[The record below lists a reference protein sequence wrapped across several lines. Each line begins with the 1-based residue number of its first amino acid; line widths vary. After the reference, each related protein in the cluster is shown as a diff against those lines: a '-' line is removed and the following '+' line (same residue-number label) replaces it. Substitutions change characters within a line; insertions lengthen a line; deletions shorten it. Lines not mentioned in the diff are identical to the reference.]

1 MRRRVVFFG
10 VLGYLFAALIGLALG
25 TLGGGGSILT
35 VPVFVY
41 VLGFDPKLAIT
52 MSLPVVGVA
61 ALAGVLTH
69 WRAGNVRL
77 QTAVL
82 FGSVAMIG
90 SYTGARASTLLTG
103 RTQLLIL
110 GAAMVAAAGAML
122 RNAASEDRHAEHDG
136 SPHRT
141 LLLTVGFAVGVL
153 TGLIGIGG
161 GFLIVP
167 ALVVLGR
174 VPMKQAVGT
183 SLLVIALNA
192 TSGYLGHHGQAQVPW
207 AFVARFAGV
216 AILGILAGT
225 ALVHHIST
233 RQLKRAFALLLV
245 VIGVLVLWQNRG
257 QL

>member
-1 MRRRVVFFG
+1 LG

-41 VLGFDPKLAIT
+41 VLGFDPKLSIA
-52 MSLPVVGVA
+52 MSLPVVGLA
-61 ALAGVLTH
+61 ALVGVISH

-77 QTAVL
+77 QTAAL

-90 SYTGARASTLLTG
+90 SYSGAKASVWFSG

-110 GAAMVAAAGAML
+110 GVVMVAAAASML
-122 RNAASEDRHAEHDG
+122 RNSMRDG
-136 SPHRT
+136 VEEKSSMAPHPA
-141 LLLTVGFAVGVL
+141 LLLTVGLAVGVL
-153 TGLIGIGG
+153 TGLVGIGG

-167 ALVVLGR
+167 ALVILGR

-183 SLLVIALNA
+183 SLLVIALNSA
-192 TSGYLGHHGQAQVPW
+192 SGYLGHRGQGDVPW
-207 AFVARFAGV
+207 GFVVRFAGV
-216 AILGILAGT
+216 AVLGILAGT

-233 RQLKRAFALLLV
+233 RQLKRAFAALLV
-245 VIGVLVLWQNRG
+245 VIGVLILWQNRA
-257 QL
+257 QF